1 MNTLL
6 QPRWRGWIIGA
17 VLLAV
22 AVAVALVIV
31 YSGGGTSGRGGGY

>member
-1 MNTLL
+1 MNTLF

-22 AVAVALVIV
+22 AVAIVLVIV
-31 YSGGGTSGRGGGY
+31 YSGGGSGAGGY